1 MSELPEILDAI
12 VVGAGWAGLSCARS
26 LQAEGWNVLVLEKS
40 RGWGGRAARRRL
52 SPEGMAEHGL
62 PALAVGWPAVEA
74 LIALGRDRGLL
85 EPWQAEHWQETQ
97 GQLERRS
104 LPPQWIA
111 PAGLSGL
118 ARAYGEGLT
127 VNIQQRVNQVI
138 WQGDRWLVQTDQGDC
153 YAARHLGLFVPA
165 PQAQDLLPLDLQPA
179 ALSTVCYDPC
189 ITVIAGYGDRSLQ
202 LPGSQI
208 EGWTIAAAEPRDWRW
223 LALDSSK
230 RREPSETVVVLH
242 SSAAWAEAHFEDSD
256 LIQAGHSLLQV
267 VVADLA
273 LPLEQ
278 PRSLQVHRWR
288 YAFPQITVPESVLT
302 LRDRGICGGDWC
314 RGQDLAVAPE
324 GFIGGSGLVAQAIAS
339 GEAGAQQLLRGS

>member
-12 VVGAGWAGLSCARS
+12 VVGAGWAGLTCARS
-26 LQAEGWNVLVLEKS
+26 LQAAGWNVRILEKS

-52 SPEGMAEHGL
+52 LPEGMAEHGL
-62 PALAVGWPAVEA
+62 PALAEGWPAIDA
-74 LIALGRDRGLL
+74 LITLGRDRGLL
-85 EPWQAEHWQETQ
+85 ELWRAEHWQWTE
-97 GQLERRS
+97 GQIQPRS

-118 ARAYGEGLT
+118 ARAYGEGIP
-127 VNIQQRVNQVI
+127 VEVQQRASQVT
-138 WQGDRWLVQTDQGDC
+138 WQGDRWQVQTDQGDC

-165 PQAQDLLPLDLQPA
+165 PQAQELLPLDLQPA
-179 ALSTVCYDPC
+179 SLGTACYDPC
-189 ITVIAGYGDRSLQ
+189 ITVIACYGDRSLE
-202 LPGSQI
+202 LPGSQM

-256 LIQAGHSLLQV
+256 LIQAGHSLLQSV
-267 VVADLA
+267 EADLA
-273 LPLEQ
+273 LSLEQ

-288 YAFPQITVPESVLT
+288 YAFPQITVPESMLT
-302 LRDRGICGGDWC
+302 LRDRGVCGGDWC
-314 RGQDLAVAPE
+314 RGTAMASNLP
-324 GFIGGSGLVAQAIAS
+324 IGGNAFVAQAIAS
-339 GEAGAQQLLRGS
+339 GEAGAQQLLMAD